1 METIVSIIV
10 ALFAGA
16 IIDAGAALSGNLKP
30 FCEKYLMGTYTPA
43 GPDVCPDGKWAALVG
58 LRPQPK

>member
-16 IIDAGAALSGNLKP
+16 IIDAGAALPPMAMVRRLI
-30 FCEKYLMGTYTPA
+30 FCSLGIA
-43 GPDVCPDGKWAALVG
+43 
-58 LRPQPK
+58 PKTAP